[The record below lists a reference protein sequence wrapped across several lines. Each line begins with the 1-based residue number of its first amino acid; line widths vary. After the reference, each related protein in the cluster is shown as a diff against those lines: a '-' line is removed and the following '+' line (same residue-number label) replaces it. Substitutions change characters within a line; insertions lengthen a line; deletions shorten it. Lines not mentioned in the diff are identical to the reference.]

1 MRKVNEKSE
10 QSRNLSITFI
20 IMTSFHLT
28 KRTLGLPGVGE
39 GGGGGRG
46 VLCERCGDVGFDS
59 LRAA

>member
-39 GGGGGRG
+39 GGAGGEGG
-46 VLCERCGDVGFDS
+46 AV
-59 LRAA
+59 